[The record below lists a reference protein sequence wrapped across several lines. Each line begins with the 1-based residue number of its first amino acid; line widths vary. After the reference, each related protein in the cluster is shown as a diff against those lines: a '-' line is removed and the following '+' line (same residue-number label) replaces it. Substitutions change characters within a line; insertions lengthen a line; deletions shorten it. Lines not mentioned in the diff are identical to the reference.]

1 MARAVSVAAAGRT
14 PNSWFD
20 ADYYRNKWSDL
31 SSLNL
36 DDATLF
42 RHYNLFG
49 VWEGRSG
56 GPAFDH
62 FDGNRYLVDNP
73 DVAAYVD
80 ANLSAFL
87 GSRSNGAIA
96 HFVIYGSNEGRL
108 AYDTT
113 AHLVDLGYVL

>member
-1 MARAVSVAAAGRT
+1 MELRRT
-14 PNSWFD
+14 DIANEISCAPSQIS
-20 ADYYRNKWSDL
+20 YVL
-31 SSLNL
+31 STRFSN
-36 DDATLF
+36 DK
-42 RHYNLFG
+42 G
-49 VWEGRSG
+49 
-56 GPAFDH
+56 
-62 FDGNRYLVDNP
+62 YLVDNP

-87 GSRSNGAIA
+87 GSRANGAIA